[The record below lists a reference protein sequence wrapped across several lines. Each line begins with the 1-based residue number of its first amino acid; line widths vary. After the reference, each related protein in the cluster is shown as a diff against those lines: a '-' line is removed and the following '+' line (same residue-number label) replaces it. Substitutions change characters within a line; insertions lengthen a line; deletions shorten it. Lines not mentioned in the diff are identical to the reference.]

1 MIDRLR
7 QLAAAL
13 EGGGEDPA
21 KLQVAAAFTDL
32 DAAYAASDLD
42 DQSLALTLAARAVEL
57 KARALL
63 PGAVPAEEPGPEDA
77 AEETPE
83 ALAQRLAAYDAFRE
97 AAQVLRTYEEA
108 RSQRFGRP
116 AAPAPGPADP
126 PPVPF
131 ETLLTMFAAIWER
144 ARADGRTVARQE
156 LTVLA
161 RMDELRAVLRAA
173 AGPVAFE
180 ALFAGDARR
189 MQVIVT
195 FLALLELVRLG
206 HAVLLQEEPFG
217 PLAVVAAAVA
227 E

>member
-1 MIDRLR
+1 VDAE
-7 QLAAAL
+7 LA
-13 EGGGEDPA
+13 
-21 KLQVAAAFTDL
+21 DL

-42 DQSLALTLAARAVEL
+42 QQSLALTLAARLVEL

-63 PGAVPAEEPGPEDA
+63 PSAAPIEEPVTVD

-97 AAQVLRTYEEA
+97 AAQVLRSYEEA

-116 AAPAPGPADP
+116 VAPAPDAADP

-131 ETLLTMFAAIWER
+131 DTLLTLFAAIWER

-161 RMDELRAVLRAA
+161 RMEQLRAHLRGA
-173 AGPVAFE
+173 AGPVPFE
-180 ALFAGDARR
+180 ALFEDDARR

-206 HAVLLQEEPFG
+206 EATLLQESPFG
-217 PLAVVAAAVA
+217 PLMVTM
-227 E
+227 